1 MKRFDAD
8 ESCWGQLRPKSDSAL
23 EGVTVAEAEQS
34 KPTSAGPAGRV
45 EAKLELLLT
54 VPPAR
59 PIREPWPP
67 QSCSAILDD

>member
-34 KPTSAGPAGRV
+34 KPTSAGRRV

-59 PIREPWPP
+59 PIREP
-67 QSCSAILDD
+67 